1 MEFSILELLGLIQRV
16 DGFSR
21 LLARVEMADFFTY
34 GILLTILWFYL
45 SSGAKNLINSFDKK
59 FGEFSTKHGDE
70 MKELK
75 QEVKNYVN
83 ELKENDNKNAESIAR
98 VAENLTNLDK
108 NIHNLVS
115 DSENK
120 LRMEFTSG
128 HNTLQ
133 LQITNILTNNIN
145 NKKNK

>member
-1 MEFSILELLGLIQRV
+1 MEFSILELLGLVQRI
-16 DGFSR
+16 DGLSR
-21 LLARVEMADFFTY
+21 LLAKVEMADFFTY
-34 GILLTILWFYL
+34 GILLVLLSFYL
-45 SSGAKNLINSFDKK
+45 NSGAKKLVNSFDNK
-59 FGEFSTKHGDE
+59 FNEFSNKHGDE

-83 ELKENDNKNAESIAR
+83 ELKENNNKNTENIAR